1 MYRSVL
7 VSFVLVVAAGPI
19 ACKGSARSTSGT
31 SSNTT
36 DTTAVAPAGAQAA
49 PTSDTTGAVAGP
61 IPTTQTAAPGSAS
74 GAGAT
79 NNASPPTTANNA
91 SANAVVASNTSS
103 SAAAAPANSARPNS
117 TAWPGNPN
125 PNRVPNE
132 MGRIMVL
139 EYHLITDHNGL
150 YARER
155 GQFKKDLE
163 FLYDRGY
170 RPVNMSDVLDKNLN
184 LPKGLSPVVFV
195 FDDASPEQFRYI
207 DNNGKLEIDPQS
219 GMGIWLDFR
228 KTHPDWNN
236 KSVYCLLS
244 GAAAGHN
251 FFGDRGVQGQKS
263 NWRFQKVRWL
273 ADNGFELC
281 NHTLWHMQ
289 LSKYPDAAVQ
299 QQIAQCALAI
309 DSAVPGYRV
318 RSMALP
324 QGLWPK
330 NRALASHGSWTNP
343 KTGKTTTYNYEV
355 VFEVA
360 GGPMRSPYDPA
371 FNPGSTPRIQVI
383 GNAIEQTVG
392 KLEQANNAYISDG
405 NPSVV
410 ARPVSGTTATTSAL
424 KR

>member
-7 VSFVLVVAAGPI
+7 VSFVLVVVAGPI

-79 NNASPPTTANNA
+79 NNASPSTAANNP
-91 SANAVVASNTSS
+91 SVNAIVASNTSS
-103 SAAAAPANSARPNS
+103 SAPANSAKPNS

-139 EYHLITDHNGL
+139 EYHLITDHNSL

-155 GQFKKDLE
+155 GQFRKDLE

-195 FDDASPEQFRYI
+195 FDDASPEQLRYI

-383 GNAIEQTVG
+383 GNAIEQTVAR
-392 KLEQANNAYISDG
+392 LEQANNAYISDG

-410 ARPVSGTTATTSAL
+410 ARPATSTATTSAV
-424 KR
+424 RR